1 MAAVGP
7 NAGAALAPA
16 LAKSRSAVEKRGKRE
31 KDETRDARRRG
42 VHEAA
47 SSKSVDAR
55 RGIIRAQ

>member
-1 MAAVGP
+1 MVAIGP
-7 NAGAALAPA
+7 NAGAA

-31 KDETRDARRRG
+31 KDETRDARRGG